1 MKRAIQSI
9 KAQSSGDV
17 EIIVCADEGSP
28 ETRQIASEFLS
39 PSDVFVSHHSGGGPA
54 SSRNIAMSLASGKYI
69 GFLDDDDSLEPYFIE
84 SLIQYLDPQSVTFC
98 NFSEVLETRKNDRNE
113 IVQKNLISL
122 KDRIVENLYVKN
134 FIPNNCLYMPRFF
147 LNDIKFDTYLKSHE
161 DWDFILTLKKYYN
174 FRHADIFG
182 PCVHRDISGNAHR
195 NLLAVENGSTGLDY
209 LSIYRKHTANSES
222 IRFARQN
229 TLKRLGLHL
238 DPNLL

>member
-1 MKRAIQSI
+1 
-9 KAQSSGDV
+9 
-17 EIIVCADEGSP
+17 
-28 ETRQIASEFLS
+28 
-39 PSDVFVSHHSGGGPA
+39 
-54 SSRNIAMSLASGKYI
+54 
-69 GFLDDDDSLEPYFIE
+69 
-84 SLIQYLDPQSVTFC
+84 
-98 NFSEVLETRKNDRNE
+98 
-113 IVQKNLISL
+113 
-122 KDRIVENLYVKN
+122 
-134 FIPNNCLYMPRFF
+134 MPRFF